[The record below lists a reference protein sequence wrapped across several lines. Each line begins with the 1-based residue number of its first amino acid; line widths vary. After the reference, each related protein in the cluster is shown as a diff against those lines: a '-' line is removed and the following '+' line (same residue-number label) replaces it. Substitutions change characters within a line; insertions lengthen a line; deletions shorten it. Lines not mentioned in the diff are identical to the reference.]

1 MSKNKE
7 DFIEIF
13 LVPGFLGF
21 KFLGDLDYFLDVEQV
36 LKRRLA
42 EEKITARIHKLG
54 TKVPAGSVRL
64 RAAYVAKEAAQMHSK
79 KAKSVHFVGH
89 STGGLD
95 IRMLLSPG
103 GAIDTGRDFTNDPKS
118 DERVYLTP
126 AEEQNLPDL
135 IDKTRSAT
143 SVATPHRGTP
153 IANFAMR
160 FAADRLLRGIH
171 HVSERPLPEFV
182 LKESLAFTSC
192 VTKPIKPF
200 LCETSFLNWIVGT
213 VLSADPD
220 KVVEYVQ
227 QAGADVG
234 ALRNLTQEGMN
245 MGDALLL
252 NREDV
257 RYGSIITGTN
267 EPTCM
272 ITTGDFL
279 MWWTTAF
286 FRVARFLVSRKNED
300 YAYIT
305 EDLEKEMRKFYCQD
319 RIDNPEVGELEINDE
334 TSDGIV
340 PTLSQPYG
348 EILGVFASDHL
359 DCVGHFPHY
368 RENGDAV
375 SGWVRSGAGFNEER
389 HELLWT
395 RVADF
400 IAR

>member
-1 MSKNKE
+1 
-7 DFIEIF
+7 
-13 LVPGFLGF
+13 
-21 KFLGDLDYFLDVEQV
+21 
-36 LKRRLA
+36 
-42 EEKITARIHKLG
+42 
-54 TKVPAGSVRL
+54 
-64 RAAYVAKEAAQMHSK
+64 MHCQEV
-79 KAKSVHFVGH
+79 KSVHFVGH

-95 IRMLLSPG
+95 IRMMLSPG
-103 GAIDTGRDFTNDPKS
+103 GAIDTGRDFTKDSHS
-118 DERVYLTP
+118 DEGVYLTP
-126 AEEQNLPDL
+126 AERQNLPDL
-135 IDKTRSAT
+135 IKKIRSAT

-171 HVSERPLPEFV
+171 HCSERPLPEFI
-182 LKESLAFTSC
+182 LKEGLAFTSC

-213 VLSADPD
+213 ILSADPD
-220 KVVEYVQ
+220 KVVQYVQ
-227 QAGADVG
+227 QAGEDVG
-234 ALRNLTQEGMN
+234 ALRNLTQEGMD
-245 MGDALLL
+245 MGDALLVD
-252 NREDV
+252 REGV

-267 EPTCM
+267 KPTDM
-272 ITTGDFL
+272 IATGDFL

-286 FRVARFLVSRKNED
+286 FRVARFLVSRKNDD

-305 EDLEKEMRKFYCQD
+305 DDLEKTMRKFYCQD
-319 RIDNPEVGELEINDE
+319 RIDHPEVGDLEINDQ

-359 DCVGHFPHY
+359 DCVGHFPHF
-368 RENGDAV
+368 RENGKAV

-389 HELLWT
+389 HNLLWT

>member
-1 MSKNKE
+1 MSKNK

-21 KFLGDLDYFLDVEQV
+21 EFLGDLDYFLDVEQV
-36 LKRRLA
+36 LERRLA
-42 EEKITARIHKLG
+42 EKKLEAVVHALG

-64 RAAYVAKEAAQMHSK
+64 RAAYLVKEAAAMHSE

-95 IRMLLSPG
+95 IRMMLSPG
-103 GAIDTGRDFTNDPKS
+103 GAIDSRRDFTNDPTS
-118 DERVYLTP
+118 DEGVFLTP
-126 AEEQNLPDL
+126 AERQNLPDL
-135 IDKTRSAT
+135 LEKIRSAT

-160 FAADRLLRGIH
+160 FAADRILRRSH
-171 HVSERPLPEFV
+171 DCLESPLPEFL
-182 LKESLAFTSC
+182 LKEGLALASC
-192 VTKPIKPF
+192 VTKPTKPF

-213 VLSADPD
+213 VLSAEPD
-220 KVVEYVQ
+220 KVVQYFQ
-227 QAGADVG
+227 QAGEDVG
-234 ALRNLTQEGMN
+234 ALRNLTQEGMD

-252 NREDV
+252 DRKGV

-267 EPTCM
+267 KPTDM
-272 ITTGDFL
+272 IATGDFL
-279 MWWTTAF
+279 MWWTTLF
-286 FRVARFLVSRKNED
+286 FRAARFLVSRKNED
-300 YAYIT
+300 YDYIT
-305 EDLEKEMRKFYCQD
+305 EKNRKKMLKFYCRD
-319 RIDNPEVGELEINDE
+319 RIDNPDVGELEINDQ

-348 EILGVFASDHL
+348 EVLGVFASDHL

-368 RENGDAV
+368 RENGDPV
-375 SGWVRSGAGFNEER
+375 SGWVRSGAGFNGKR

-400 IAR
+400 VAR

>member
-1 MSKNKE
+1 MSKNK
-7 DFIEIF
+7 DLVEIF

-21 KFLGDLDYFLDVEQV
+21 KFLGNLDYFLDVKQV
-36 LKRRLA
+36 LERRLA
-42 EEKITARIHKLG
+42 EKKLEAVVHPLG
-54 TKVPAGSVRL
+54 TEVPAGSVRL
-64 RAAYVAKEAAQMHSK
+64 RAAYVTKQAAAMHSQ

-95 IRMLLSPG
+95 IRMMLSPG
-103 GAIDTGRDFTNDPKS
+103 GAIDSGRDFTNDPMS
-118 DERVYLTP
+118 DEGVYLTP

-135 IDKTRSAT
+135 VEKTQSAT

-160 FAADRLLRGIH
+160 FAADRILRCSH
-171 HVSERPLPEFV
+171 DCLERPLPEFL
-182 LKESLAFTSC
+182 LKEGLAVASC
-192 VTKPIKPF
+192 VTKPIKPC

-213 VLSADPD
+213 VLSAEPN
-220 KVVEYVQ
+220 KVVQYFQ
-227 QAGADVG
+227 QAGEDVG
-234 ALRNLTQEGMN
+234 ALRNLTQEGMD

-252 NREDV
+252 DRKGV

-267 EPTCM
+267 KPTDM
-272 ITTGDFL
+272 IATSDFL
-279 MWWTTAF
+279 MWWTTLF
-286 FRVARFLVSRKNED
+286 FRAARFLVSRKNDD
-300 YAYIT
+300 YDYIT
-305 EDLEKEMRKFYCQD
+305 EDLEKEMRKFYCVD
-319 RIDNPEVGELEINDE
+319 RIDHPEVGNLEINDE

-348 EILGVFASDHL
+348 EVLGIFESDHL

-368 RENGDAV
+368 RENGKPV

-400 IAR
+400 VAR